1 MIRTVVI
8 EVRFELDRNGQRGEQ
23 GWESGKIMSKHR
35 GGNHEKCEFQT
46 DFEFKILGTLEGRV
60 EDSS

>member
-8 EVRFELDRNGQRGEQ
+8 EVRFELDRNGQRGKQ

-46 DFEFKILGTLEGRV
+46 GL
-60 EDSS
+60 